1 MAIVIGVGSQKG
13 GVGKS
18 TIARLIA
25 AEYAR
30 NNWEVK
36 IADLDLSQGTSY
48 HWHERRLQAGVE
60 PEIAV
65 EQFSRVPQAL
75 RVSDSYDLL
84 VFDGKPHA
92 STQPLEVARSSQLM
106 ILPTGIALDDLEPTV
121 RLAHEFKQKGIP
133 EIKIAIAF
141 CRVGDSEVELNEA
154 AEYIQ
159 NAGYF
164 LLSGFLP
171 ERTGY
176 RRASD
181 MGRAAIETTHPTLNK
196 KADELIQSIVNR
208 MEEIT

>member
-65 EQFSRVPQAL
+65 EQFSRIPQA
-75 RVSDSYDLL
+75 
-84 VFDGKPHA
+84 
-92 STQPLEVARSSQLM
+92 
-106 ILPTGIALDDLEPTV
+106 
-121 RLAHEFKQKGIP
+121 
-133 EIKIAIAF
+133 
-141 CRVGDSEVELNEA
+141 
-154 AEYIQ
+154 
-159 NAGYF
+159 
-164 LLSGFLP
+164 
-171 ERTGY
+171 
-176 RRASD
+176 
-181 MGRAAIETTHPTLNK
+181 
-196 KADELIQSIVNR
+196 
-208 MEEIT
+208 

>member
-1 MAIVIGVGSQKG
+1 MGGQNCRLGSEPRD
-13 GVGKS
+13 VLY
-18 TIARLIA
+18 R
-25 AEYAR
+25 
-30 NNWEVK
+30 
-36 IADLDLSQGTSY
+36 
-48 HWHERRLQAGVE
+48 WHEKRLQAGVA

-65 EQFSRVPQAL
+65 EQFSRIPQAL

-92 STQPLEVARSSQLM
+92 SAQTLEVARSSQLM